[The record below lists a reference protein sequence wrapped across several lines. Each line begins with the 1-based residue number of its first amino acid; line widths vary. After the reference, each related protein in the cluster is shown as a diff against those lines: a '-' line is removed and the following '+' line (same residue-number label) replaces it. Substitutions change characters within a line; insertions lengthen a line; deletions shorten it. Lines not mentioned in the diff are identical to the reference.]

1 MGEVNDE
8 KLTKDQQK
16 EALKSAITT
25 IVENYKMLLISNNNI
40 SGLEKQKL
48 YGDLEHSVAAIE
60 FITQCKLDK
69 GVLWEGI

>member
-1 MGEVNDE
+1 
-8 KLTKDQQK
+8 
-16 EALKSAITT
+16 
-25 IVENYKMLLISNNNI
+25 MLLISNNDI